1 MVNKRVELGKNTMQG
16 RKKPTPY
23 NPPVVEPTEVI
34 KRRWLSEGA
43 FEVELS
49 RPQHFQFKAGHTI
62 QLIYQDE
69 KRYYSLASAPGDPTL
84 VLCVNFIEKGYFSPL
99 LASAEIGFRLEF
111 TGPHGYFTFS
121 PSPRP
126 PVFIATDTGIAP
138 FVSMARSGIRDFT
151 LLHGARLAEELYY
164 QDLLQECT
172 HKYLP
177 IVWEIPDGEQVS
189 SDLFHGKMVNLLAQH
204 LKPGRY
210 DFYLCGWQKMIKDVT
225 HLIDDRF
232 PGSHVYTEVFY

>member
-1 MVNKRVELGKNTMQG
+1 MQG
-16 RKKPTPY
+16 RKQPSPH
-23 NPPVVEPTEVI
+23 NPPVIETTEVI
-34 KRRWLSEGA
+34 NRKWLSEGA

-49 RPQHFQFKAGHTI
+49 RPRNFHFKAGHTI
-62 QLIYQDE
+62 QLIYQDQ
-69 KRYYSLASAPGDPTL
+69 KRYYSLASAPDDPTL
-84 VLCVNFIEKGYFSPL
+84 SLCVNFIKKGYFSSL
-99 LASAEIGFRLEF
+99 LASAEIGFKLEF

-121 PSPRP
+121 PSPRS

-138 FVSMARSGIRDFT
+138 FVSMARSGMRGFT
-151 LLHGARLAEELYY
+151 LLHGARHAGQLYY
-164 QDLLQECT
+164 QDLLRQSA

-177 IVWEIPDGEQVS
+177 IVWEIPDDDHVS
-189 SDLFHGKMVNLLAQH
+189 SGLFHGKMVNLLAQH
-204 LKPGRY
+204 LEPGRY

>member
-1 MVNKRVELGKNTMQG
+1 VQNRKHLSPRHPPSIKTTELIN
-16 RKKPTPY
+16 
-23 NPPVVEPTEVI
+23 
-34 KRRWLSEGA
+34 RRWLSESA
-43 FEVELS
+43 FEVEFS
-49 RPQHFQFKAGHTI
+49 RPQSLHFKAGHTI
-62 QLIYQDE
+62 QLIYKDQ
-69 KRYYSLASAPGDPTL
+69 KRYYSLASAPDDPTL
-84 VLCVNFIEKGYFSPL
+84 TLCVNFIAKGYFSPL
-99 LASAEIGFRLEF
+99 LASAEIGFRLEL

-151 LLHGARLAEELYY
+151 LLHGARHAEELYY
-164 QDLLQECT
+164 QDLLREFTQ
-172 HKYLP
+172 KYLP

-204 LKPGRY
+204 LQPGRY

>member
-1 MVNKRVELGKNTMQG
+1 MQG
-16 RKKPTPY
+16 RKQPTPH
-23 NPPVVEPTEVI
+23 NPPGVETTEVI
-34 KRRWLSEGA
+34 NRRWLSEGA
-43 FEVELS
+43 FEIELS
-49 RPQHFQFKAGHTI
+49 RPQHFHFKAGHTI
-62 QLIYQDE
+62 QLINQDQ

-84 VLCVNFIEKGYFSPL
+84 SLCVNFIEKGYFSPL

-111 TGPHGYFTFS
+111 TGPHGYFNFS
-121 PSPRP
+121 PSPRS

-138 FVSMARSGIRDFT
+138 FVSMARSGMQGFT
-151 LLHGARLAEELYY
+151 LLHGARHAAELYY
-164 QDLLQECT
+164 QDLLRQSA
-172 HKYLP
+172 HQYLS
-177 IVWEIPDGEQVS
+177 IVWDIPDEEHVKSG
-189 SDLFHGKMVNLLAQH
+189 LFHGKMVNLVSQH

>member
-1 MVNKRVELGKNTMQG
+1 MQ
-16 RKKPTPY
+16 RRNQPTPH
-23 NPPVVEPTEVI
+23 NPLVIETTEVI
-34 KRRWLSEGA
+34 NRKWFSEDA

-49 RPQHFQFKAGHTI
+49 RPRHFHFKPGHTI
-62 QLIYQDE
+62 ELIYQDQ
-69 KRYYSLASAPGDPTL
+69 KRYYSLASAPGDPKL
-84 VLCVNFIEKGYFSPL
+84 SLCVNFIEKGYFSPL
-99 LASAEIGFRLEF
+99 LASAEIGFKLEF
-111 TGPHGYFTFS
+111 SGPHGYFTFS

-138 FVSMARSGIRDFT
+138 FVSMARSGMRDFT
-151 LLHGARLAEELYY
+151 LLHGARHAGQLYY
-164 QDLLQECT
+164 QDLLQMSA
-172 HKYLP
+172 HMYLP
-177 IVWEIPDGEQVS
+177 IVWEIPDGGHVS
-189 SDLFHGKMVNLLAQH
+189 SGLFHGKMVNLLAQH

>member
-1 MVNKRVELGKNTMQG
+1 MQSRKQLNTDHPLVKKTTEL
-16 RKKPTPY
+16 
-23 NPPVVEPTEVI
+23 VD
-34 KRRWLSEGA
+34 RRWLSDNA
-43 FEVELS
+43 FEVEIS
-49 RPQHFQFKAGHTI
+49 RPQHFQFKAGHNI

-69 KRYYSLASAPGDPTL
+69 KRYYSLASAPDNPTL
-84 VLCVNFIEKGYFSPL
+84 SLCVNYIEKGYFSPL
-99 LASAEIGFRLEF
+99 LALAEIGFELEF

-138 FVSMARSGIRDFT
+138 FVSMARSGVRDFT
-151 LLHGARLAEELYY
+151 LLHGARHAGQLYY
-164 QDLLQECT
+164 QDLLQQSA
-172 HKYLP
+172 HIYLP
-177 IVWEIPDGEQVS
+177 IVWEIPDDDHVS
-189 SDLFHGKMVNLLAQH
+189 SGLFHGRMVNLLAQH

>member
-1 MVNKRVELGKNTMQG
+1 MQSRQQSNTGHPLVKKTTEL
-16 RKKPTPY
+16 
-23 NPPVVEPTEVI
+23 VD
-34 KRRWLSEGA
+34 RRWLSDNA
-43 FEVELS
+43 FEVEIS
-49 RPQHFQFKAGHTI
+49 RPQHFHFKAGHTI
-62 QLIYQDE
+62 QLIYQDQ

-84 VLCVNFIEKGYFSPL
+84 SLCVNFIEKGYFSPL
-99 LASAEIGFRLEF
+99 LASAEIGFKLEF

-138 FVSMARSGIRDFT
+138 FVSMARSGMRGFT
-151 LLHGARLAEELYY
+151 LLHGARHAGELYY
-164 QDLLQECT
+164 QDLLQQAA
-172 HKYLP
+172 HQYLP
-177 IVWEIPDGEQVS
+177 IVWEIPDEDHVS
-189 SDLFHGKMVNLLAQH
+189 SGLFHGKMVNLLAQH

-232 PGSHVYTEVFY
+232 PGSHVYTEVFF

>member
-1 MVNKRVELGKNTMQG
+1 MGENTVQG
-16 RKKPTPY
+16 HKQVTPQ
-23 NPPVVEPTEVI
+23 NPPVVETTAMI
-34 KRRWLSEGA
+34 NRRWLSKSA
-43 FEVELS
+43 FEVEFS
-49 RPQHFQFKAGHTI
+49 RPRHFRFAAGHTI
-62 QLIYQDE
+62 QLIYQDQ

-84 VLCVNFIEKGYFSPL
+84 TLCVNFITKGFFSPL
-99 LASAEIGFRLEF
+99 LASAEIGCKLGF

-138 FVSMARSGIRDFT
+138 FVSMARSGMRGFT
-151 LLHGARLAEELYY
+151 LLHGARHTGELYY
-164 QDLLQECT
+164 QDLLRPSAR
-172 HKYLP
+172 KYLP
-177 IVWEIPDGEQVS
+177 IVWDIPDKDHVP

>member
-1 MVNKRVELGKNTMQG
+1 VQSRQQLNTDHPLVKKTTEL
-16 RKKPTPY
+16 
-23 NPPVVEPTEVI
+23 VD
-34 KRRWLSEGA
+34 RRWLSDNA
-43 FEVELS
+43 FEVEIS

-69 KRYYSLASAPGDPTL
+69 KRYYSLASAPDNPTL
-84 VLCVNFIEKGYFSPL
+84 SLCVNFIEKGYFSPL
-99 LASAEIGFRLEF
+99 LASAEIGFKLEF

-138 FVSMARSGIRDFT
+138 FVSMARSGMRDFT
-151 LLHGARLAEELYY
+151 LLHGARHAGQLYY
-164 QDLLQECT
+164 QDLLQQAAYQ
-172 HKYLP
+172 YLP
-177 IVWEIPDGEQVS
+177 IVWDI
-189 SDLFHGKMVNLLAQH
+189 SDEEHVKSGLFHGKMVNLLSQH